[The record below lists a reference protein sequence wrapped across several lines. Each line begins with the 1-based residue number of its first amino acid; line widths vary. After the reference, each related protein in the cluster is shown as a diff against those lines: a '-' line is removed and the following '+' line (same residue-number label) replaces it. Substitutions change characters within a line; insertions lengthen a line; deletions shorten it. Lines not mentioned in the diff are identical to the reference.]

1 MGTGMKMKNILKGL
15 RYISQIFDEE
25 EEPEM
30 QIGHPTDV
38 KHVAHIGCDGQS
50 INNSPT
56 WMTEFRSPAVAA
68 GAAAQNKAEPGS
80 FRFRYPHP
88 SDAPPPRSS
97 PGLDGGS
104 NRRSRRS
111 QPAGGRADSVAVAE
125 DEGAKQGRKKGSGE
139 DAPAAPRNPQR
150 RKPKGGASS
159 SSSHASGASTR
170 PKAARSG
177 EQRPDAVKPAVAKG
191 EAEPGEEN

>member
-56 WMTEFRSPAVAA
+56 WMTEFRSPAATA
-68 GAAAQNKAEPGS
+68 GAAAQNKAVPD
-80 FRFRYPHP
+80 PHP

-104 NRRSRRS
+104 TRRSRRS
-111 QPAGGRADSVAVAE
+111 QPAGGRADSVAAAE

-139 DAPAAPRNPQR
+139 DATAAPRNPQR

-170 PKAARSG
+170 PKAARSV

-191 EAEPGEEN
+191 EAELGEEK